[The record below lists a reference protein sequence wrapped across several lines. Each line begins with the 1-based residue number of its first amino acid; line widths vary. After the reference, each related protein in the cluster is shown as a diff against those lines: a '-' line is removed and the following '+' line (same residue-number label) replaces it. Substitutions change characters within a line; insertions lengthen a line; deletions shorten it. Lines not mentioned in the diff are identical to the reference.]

1 MRAAFHDRYGP
12 PEVLRVEEL
21 ERPAPKADE
30 LLVRIHASTVNL
42 TDCHM
47 RGAYPPFWRFLI
59 GFRAP
64 KPQFRIAG
72 REFAGVVEEV
82 GADVTEFEPGDR
94 VFGRRLGA
102 NAEYLCVR
110 DSGLVTPI
118 PAGLTF
124 EEAAG
129 TFDGFH
135 QGLTPMQR
143 ARVGEGTRLLVYGA
157 SGACGTAAVQLGKHF
172 GAHVTAVCNTKN
184 VDLVRA
190 LGADEVIDYLHED
203 FTKRREAYDVVL
215 DAVGMH
221 SFLRSRRALKRPG
234 LFVATDRLV
243 NFPLALLTRWSAR
256 RVVFTYREPDKA
268 DLLLLA
274 QLLEAGEY
282 RPVIDSTYPLDRV
295 VEAHRYV
302 ETRQKTGNV
311 VVTLDGA
318 AR

>member
-1 MRAAFHDRYGP
+1 MRAVVHDRYGP
-12 PEVLRVEEL
+12 PEVLRVEDVA
-21 ERPAPKADE
+21 RPLPTADE
-30 LLVRIHASTVNL
+30 LLVRVQASTVNL

-47 RGAYPPFWRFLI
+47 RGAYPFFWRFLI
-59 GFRAP
+59 GLRAP

-72 REFAGVVEEV
+72 REFAGIVEEV
-82 GADVTEFEPGDR
+82 GADVTGFRRGDR

-110 DSGLVTPI
+110 ESGLVAHM

-143 ARVGEGTRLLVYGA
+143 APVGNGTRLLVYGA
-157 SGACGTAAVQLGKHF
+157 SGACGTAAVQVGKYF

-184 VDLVRA
+184 VDVVRA

-221 SFLRSRRALKRPG
+221 SFLRSRRALRRPG
-234 LFVATDRLV
+234 LFIATDGVANL
-243 NFPLALLTRWSAR
+243 PLALLTRRSAR
-256 RVVFTYREPDKA
+256 KVVFAYRKPEKA
-268 DLLLLA
+268 DLLLLKA
-274 QLLEAGEY
+274 LIEAGEY
-282 RPVIDSTYPLDRV
+282 RPVIDSAYPLDRV

-311 VVTLDGA
+311 VLTLDGA
-318 AR
+318 R